1 MYIKNISLDLI
12 DQNLADCLSNH
23 NFSDFRKNVKNLSNK
38 SDCKQKK
45 EIFYFT
51 ILVLNLMPHL
61 ALWATSKHL
70 IGIINVSLIF
80 LIFSIPNFG
89 NIRFFKSSSNLG
101 KS

>member
-1 MYIKNISLDLI
+1 MDTNDNKIRLSQLISKIIL
-12 DQNLADCLSNH
+12 
-23 NFSDFRKNVKNLSNK
+23 NLSIFILVLNCLNNYK
-38 SDCKQKK
+38 KISKQKK